1 MSRIQ
6 DALHDIEA
14 SQHEAFDL
22 NSLEHALV
30 EIGTRSVLVTDSDD
44 SSPEKSCPTSSLRHS
59 NCLSAPQSP
68 SLNETP
74 TKLYNPQRRRHQR
87 HKSPTSLSPKKK
99 IPIYCRRLFR

>member
-6 DALHDIEA
+6 DVLQEIDA
-14 SQHEAFDL
+14 SLIDL

-30 EIGTRSVLVTDSDD
+30 EIDTRPVLVNDSND
-44 SSPEKSCPTSSLRHS
+44 SSPEKSCPTSSLRHA
-59 NCLSAPQSP
+59 NGLSAPQSP

-87 HKSPTSLSPKKK
+87 HKPPLTSSPKTK
-99 IPIYCRRLFR
+99 IPILCRRLFR